1 MLLLVLLGVG
11 FTSLLVGQVLKV
23 GDFSPHL
30 GTLNLNSF
38 DITLEL
44 SKLSTEVSVLV
55 SLGNTLVLE
64 ATGFKALLIE
74 HSSSTSRFFGKI
86 NSLLGFIS
94 EQELE
99 VLELLASFT
108 DLISRVVESIT
119 VFVFTTGSVVS

>member
-1 MLLLVLLGVG
+1 MFLLVLLGVG

-30 GTLNLNSF
+30 GTLNLNSL
-38 DITLEL
+38 DITLKL

-64 ATGFKALLIE
+64 ATGLKALLIE

-108 DLISRVVESIT
+108 DLISRVVESIA

>member
-38 DITLEL
+38 YITLEL

-86 NSLLGFIS
+86 NSLLGS
-94 EQELE
+94 KEY
-99 VLELLASFT
+99 S
-108 DLISRVVESIT
+108 
-119 VFVFTTGSVVS
+119 G

>member
-38 DITLEL
+38 DITLKL

>member
-38 DITLEL
+38 YITLEL

-55 SLGNTLVLE
+55 SLGNTLLE

-86 NSLLGFIS
+86 NSLLGS
-94 EQELE
+94 KE
-99 VLELLASFT
+99 
-108 DLISRVVESIT
+108 
-119 VFVFTTGSVVS
+119 